1 MDIVNGLVVKSLAGR
16 DKGGYFVAVAAGD
29 GFVYIADGKE
39 RRISK
44 PKRKNLKHL
53 MLTRRVIDLEGLTD
67 RKLKRLLRELET
79 QGSQE
84 PARPDEMKGK

>member
-39 RRISK
+39 RRLSK
-44 PKRKNLKHL
+44 PKNLKHL